1 MEKEYV
7 VVVKAGVDL
16 AAFDAE
22 LAATTGEGTGI
33 RRRSFVQKNSSLLSQ
48 PLYSSSMSSLSARLN
63 RFNLPGTLW

>member
-22 LAATTGEGTGI
+22 LAATTGEGKGSEAKE
-33 RRRSFVQKNSSLLSQ
+33 REVGQGAREDQ
-48 PLYSSSMSSLSARLN
+48 PR
-63 RFNLPGTLW
+63 